1 MARSVT
7 FANFKVMERIAI
19 LGAGDLGESLRQYA
33 LDRGDVAIA
42 GFLDDARPRGS
53 SFLGSEILGTA
64 SDAPHLY
71 KSGAFDRVAFAIGYR
86 NITIRKQRFEQLRAA
101 GVPIYSVVHPSA
113 YVHPTAKIGAGV
125 HIFPTAAIDM
135 AVTVGDNVVFNTG
148 CIIAH
153 HSSVGSHC
161 YFGPG
166 VRVAGITNIG
176 ECCFVGIGASIIEKI
191 QIGEG
196 TVVAAGAVVTD
207 NVEPRS
213 LMAGVPA
220 ICKKQL

>member
-1 MARSVT
+1 
-7 FANFKVMERIAI
+7 MERIAI

-64 SDAPHLY
+64 ADAPVLY
-71 KSGAFDRVAFAIGYR
+71 KSRAFDRVAYAIGYR
-86 NITIRKQRFEQLRAA
+86 NITIRKQRFEQLRAS
-101 GVPIYSVVHPSA
+101 GIPIYSVIHPSA
-113 YVHPTAKIGAGV
+113 YIHSTAILGAGV
-125 HIFPTAAIDM
+125 HVFPTVAIDM
-135 AVTVGDNVVFNTG
+135 AVTIGENVVLNTG

-153 HSSVGSHC
+153 HSTVGSHC

-191 QIGEG
+191 KIGEE
-196 TVVAAGAVVTD
+196 TIVAAGAVVTGD
-207 NVEPRS
+207 VNPRS